1 MKHTTTSPVAALVG
15 FGVLS
20 PAGAVTLKAKVDVEI
35 ESVQF
40 HAGMDPGTY
49 MCAAQHLHIRAVVE
63 NRADV
68 RLGRIKVAG
77 KVFDVGGALMGTA
90 TASTRQSF
98 LVPGETAGV
107 DLEFL
112 TVIGRLIEDVE
123 RHELAVVAA
132 PAK

>member
-1 MKHTTTSPVAALVG
+1 MKRTTTSLVAALVG
-15 FGVLS
+15 FGVLA
-20 PAGAVTLKAKVDVEI
+20 PAWAVNLRDKVSVEI
-35 ESVQF
+35 ESKQF
-40 HAGMDPGTY
+40 HPAMDAGTY
-49 MCAAQHLHIRAVVE
+49 MCAAQHLHIKAVVE

-77 KVFDVGGALMGTA
+77 KVFDGGGALMGTA

-112 TVIGRLIEDVE
+112 TVVGGLIEDVE
-123 RHELAVVAA
+123 RHELAVVEA

>member
-1 MKHTTTSPVAALVG
+1 MKHTMTSLVAALVAL
-15 FGVLS
+15 GVLS
-20 PAGAVTLKAKVDVEI
+20 PAWAANLKDKVNVEI

-40 HAGMDPGTY
+40 HKGMAPGTY
-49 MCAAQHLHIRAVVE
+49 MCSAQHLHIRAVVE

-77 KVFDVGGALMGTA
+77 KVFDGGGALMGTA
-90 TASTRQSF
+90 TALTGRPF
-98 LVPGETAGV
+98 LVPGQTAGV

-123 RHELAVVAA
+123 RHELAVVDA

>member
-1 MKHTTTSPVAALVG
+1 MKYTTTSLVAALVA

-20 PAGAVTLKAKVDVEI
+20 PAWAVNLKDKVSVEI
-35 ESVQF
+35 ESKQF
-40 HAGMDPGTY
+40 HAAMDAGTY
-49 MCAAQHLHIRAVVE
+49 MCAAQHLHIKAVVE

-77 KVFDVGGALMGTA
+77 KVFDGGGAIMGTA

-112 TVIGRLIEDVE
+112 TVVGQLIEDVE
-123 RHELAVVAA
+123 RHELAVVEAL
-132 PAK
+132 AK

>member
-1 MKHTTTSPVAALVG
+1 MRHTTTSPVAALVG

-20 PAGAVTLKAKVDVEI
+20 PAWAVTLKAKVDVEI
-35 ESVQF
+35 ERAQF
-40 HAGMDPGTY
+40 HAGMNPGTD
-49 MCAAQHLHIRAVVE
+49 MCAAQHPHIGAVVE

-77 KVFDVGGALMGTA
+77 NVFDGDGALMGTA
-90 TASTRQSF
+90 T
-98 LVPGETAGV
+98 VV
-107 DLEFL
+107 
-112 TVIGRLIEDVE
+112 GRLIEDVE

>member
-1 MKHTTTSPVAALVG
+1 MKYTATSLVAALVG

-20 PAGAVTLKAKVDVEI
+20 PASAVSLTDKVNVEV
-35 ESVQF
+35 ESAQI
-40 HAGMDPGTY
+40 HEGMDAGTY
-49 MCAAQHLHIRAVVE
+49 MCAAQHLHIRALVE

-77 KVFDVGGALMGTA
+77 KVFDWGGALMGTA
-90 TASTRQSF
+90 TASTRQPF

-112 TVIGRLIEDVE
+112 TVVGQLVEDVK
-123 RHELAVVAA
+123 RRELEVVEA